1 MEASTGKEGFAWV
14 IQHRPNVILLDL
26 GLPDMDGLNF
36 ISCLREWS
44 RIPVIVISAR
54 GKEADKVS
62 ALDSGADDFLSKP
75 FSVQELQARMRAIL
89 RHTDPASSESP
100 VFVLDHWRVN
110 LAERQVLVD
119 NEEVHLSPLEYA
131 LFSTLVRHAGMVV
144 TYRQIMKEV
153 WGDPTGTR
161 MTNLRLYT
169 NQFRHKLEKQPSHPK
184 FLRTE
189 AGMGYRL

>member
-1 MEASTGKEGFAWV
+1 
-14 IQHRPNVILLDL
+14 
-26 GLPDMDGLNF
+26 MDGLNF

-131 LFSTLVRHAGMVV
+131 LFS
-144 TYRQIMKEV
+144 
-153 WGDPTGTR
+153 
-161 MTNLRLYT
+161 
-169 NQFRHKLEKQPSHPK
+169 
-184 FLRTE
+184 
-189 AGMGYRL
+189 